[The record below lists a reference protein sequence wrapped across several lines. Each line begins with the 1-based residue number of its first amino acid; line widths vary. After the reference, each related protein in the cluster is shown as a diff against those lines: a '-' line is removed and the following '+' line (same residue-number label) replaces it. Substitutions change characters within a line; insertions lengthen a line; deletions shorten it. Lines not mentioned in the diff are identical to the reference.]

1 MGRVSL
7 GAAAAEKGAAMAA
20 RQVGTVARSS
30 AISSREEGRLDAR
43 GEDARGVT
51 GRSSSPATL
60 AARARF
66 KRNGFDTPMLKTSE
80 AAHWP
85 PALEA
90 TDSSGSS
97 EWEELDAAPV
107 APCRFNTS
115 PA

>member
-1 MGRVSL
+1 MFGGNMGDLMKQVSAL
-7 GAAAAEKGAAMAA
+7 KRELDSAKQVDWTRAA
-20 RQVGTVARSS
+20 R
-30 AISSREEGRLDAR
+30 
-43 GEDARGVT
+43 DARGVT

-97 EWEELDAAPV
+97 EWEDLDAAPV
-107 APCRFNTS
+107 APRRFNTS